1 MNFADA
7 MVELVRATDARG
19 LPVHLYRG
27 DWTADSLRHTTR
39 EFWRRAGFNADRV
52 EFLSLNLTDS
62 LDPVEQRRLEA
73 NAWENLAKLATAT
86 AAAIREG
93 R

>member
-7 MVELVRATDARG
+7 MVELVNATDGDGVPA
-19 LPVHLYRG
+19 HLYFG
-27 DWTADSLRHTTR
+27 PWTAESLRKTTR
-39 EFWRRAGFNADRV
+39 DYAATFIHPDAVFVGKHG
-52 EFLSLNLTDS
+52 
-62 LDPVEQRRLEA
+62 EA
-73 NAWENLAKLATAT
+73 AAWENLAKLATAT